1 MHNAFKQDLQARR
14 PQSGLWMS
22 LSCES
27 SVEIASLCGADWLL
41 IDMEHSPNEAMTVMS
56 QLRAAVDATRCVVR
70 PPCSD
75 PVITK
80 RLLDIGARNLMFPM
94 IETAEQAREVVSWTR
109 YPPSGIRGISG
120 VVRANGYGTDSRYLN
135 TYADELTVIVQVESP
150 EAIRNI
156 PEIAAV
162 EGIDSIFI
170 GPGDLMASLGKA
182 GAKEDAEHARLI
194 EEGLKSIRDAGIAAG
209 ILGYGAAK
217 ANAYFTAGFD
227 YVAIG
232 ADTWMLVTGFKEL
245 FGAIERSHAN

>member
-1 MHNAFKQDLQARR
+1 MQNSFKQDLCTRR

-22 LSCES
+22 LGSES

-75 PVITK
+75 PVVTK

-109 YPPSGIRGISG
+109 YPPHGIRGISG
-120 VVRANGYGTDSRYLN
+120 VVRANSYGTDSRYLD
-135 TYADELTVIVQVESP
+135 TYTDELTIIVQVESP

-162 EGIDSIFI
+162 EGVDSIFI

-182 GAKEDAEHARLI
+182 GVKEDAEHARLI
-194 EEGLKSIRDAGIAAG
+194 DEGLKSIHEAGIAAG
-209 ILGYGAAK
+209 ILGYGQAK
-217 ANAYFTAGFD
+217 ASEYFAAGFD
-227 YVAIG
+227 YVAVG
-232 ADTWMLVTGFKEL
+232 ADTWMLVTGFKAL
-245 FGAIERSHAN
+245 LGAIEHSRAE

>member
-1 MHNAFKQDLQARR
+1 MPNSFKQGLRARR

-22 LSCES
+22 LGSES
-27 SVEIASLCGADWLL
+27 SIEIASLCGADWLL

-56 QLRAAVDATRCVVR
+56 QLRAAIDSTRCVVR

-75 PVITK
+75 PVVTK

-109 YPPSGIRGISG
+109 YPPYGVRGISG
-120 VVRANGYGTDSRYLN
+120 VVRANGYGTDSRYLDSY
-135 TYADELTVIVQVESP
+135 TDDIAIIVQVESP

-156 PEIAAV
+156 SEIAAV

-194 EEGLKSIRDAGIAAG
+194 NQGLKSIREAGIAAG
-209 ILGYGAAK
+209 ILGYGQAK
-217 ANAYFTAGFD
+217 ASQYFSDGFD
-227 YVAIG
+227 YVAVG

-245 FGAIERSHAN
+245 LGAIKRLSAN